1 MAKKRTKRFYVR
13 FYVEERAVRITN
25 KNDIAAINF
34 AALAT
39 ATPTF
44 DDRSWE
50 YLCVRDRYVVGTDT
64 HRIHRAFLEST
75 IENGLYALVKSTKKE
90 IIIERIKDDEG
101 YPSQS
106 AIDKYMQANG
116 RKVEVK
122 EKILKFLPAILVYL
136 VGGSGQAIKPEYLI
150 DVCKFLPSANVIV
163 TLPSD
168 PSYGVHILHTSENME
183 AFIMP
188 IVLNSSKIVERKY

>member
-136 VGGSGQAIKPEYLI
+136 VGGNGQAIKPEYLI

-168 PSYGVHILHTSENME
+168 PTHGVHILHTSENME

>member
-1 MAKKRTKRFYVR
+1 MAKKRTKR

-50 YLCVRDRYVVGTDT
+50 YLYVRDRYVVGTDT

-136 VGGSGQAIKPEYLI
+136 VGGNGQAIKPEYLI
-150 DVCKFLPSANVIV
+150 DVCRFLPSANVIV

-168 PSYGVHILHTSENME
+168 PTHGVHILHTSENME

-188 IVLNSSKIVERKY
+188 IVLNPSKIVERKY

>member
-1 MAKKRTKRFYVR
+1 MSKKV

-34 AALAT
+34 VALAT

-44 DDRSWE
+44 DDRPTE
-50 YLCVRDRYVVGTDT
+50 YICVRSKRVIGTDN
-64 HRIHRAFLEST
+64 HRIHRATLEDGLL
-75 IENGLYALVKSTKKE
+75 EGGLYRLAKSTKKE
-90 IIIERIKDDEG
+90 CILERIKDDVN

-106 AIDKYMQANG
+106 IIDKYMQQVNG

-136 VGGSGQAIKPEYLI
+136 VGGNGQAIKPEYLI
-150 DVCKFLPSANVIV
+150 DVCRFLPSANVIV
-163 TLPSD
+163 TLPPD
-168 PSYGVHILHTSENME
+168 PSNGVHILHTSENME

>member
-1 MAKKRTKRFYVR
+1 MAKKRTKR

-64 HRIHRAFLEST
+64 NRIHRAFLEST

-136 VGGSGQAIKPEYLI
+136 VGGNGQAIKPEYLI

-168 PSYGVHILHTSENME
+168 PSNGVHILHTSENME

-188 IVLNSSKIVERKY
+188 IVLNPSKIVERKY

>member
-1 MAKKRTKRFYVR
+1 MAKKRTKR

-44 DDRSWE
+44 DDRPTE
-50 YLCVRDRYVVGTDT
+50 YICVRSKRVIGTDNC
-64 HRIHRAFLEST
+64 RIHCATLEDGL
-75 IENGLYALVKSTKKE
+75 IEDGLYRLVKSTKKE
-90 IIIERIKDDEG
+90 VIVERIKDEVS
-101 YPSQS
+101 YPSQTV
-106 AIDKYMQANG
+106 IDKCLQITG
-116 RKVEVK
+116 RKVEIK

>member
-1 MAKKRTKRFYVR
+1 MSKKV

-34 AALAT
+34 VALAT

-44 DDRSWE
+44 DDRPTE
-50 YLCVRDRYVVGTDT
+50 YIYVRSKRVIGIDN
-64 HRIHRAFLEST
+64 HRIHCATLEDGLL
-75 IENGLYALVKSTKKE
+75 EGGLYRLVKSTKKE
-90 IIIERIKDDEG
+90 VIVERIKDDVN

-106 AIDKYMQANG
+106 IIDKHMQQVNG

-136 VGGSGQAIKPEYLI
+136 VGGNGQAIKPEYLI
-150 DVCKFLPSANVIV
+150 DVCRFLPSANVIV
-163 TLPSD
+163 TLPPD
-168 PSYGVHILHTSENME
+168 PSNGVHILHTSENME

>member
-1 MAKKRTKRFYVR
+1 
-13 FYVEERAVRITN
+13 VEERAVRITN

-136 VGGSGQAIKPEYLI
+136 VGGNGQAVKPEYLI
-150 DVCKFLPSANVIV
+150 DACKFLPSANVIV

-188 IVLNSSKIVERKY
+188 IILDSSKIAERKY

>member
-1 MAKKRTKRFYVR
+1 MSKKV

-34 AALAT
+34 VALAT

-44 DDRSWE
+44 DDRPTE
-50 YLCVRDRYVVGTDT
+50 YICVRSKRVIGTDNC
-64 HRIHRAFLEST
+64 RIHCATLEDGL
-75 IENGLYALVKSTKKE
+75 IEDGLYRLAKSTKKE
-90 IIIERIKDDEG
+90 CILERIKDDVN

-106 AIDKYMQANG
+106 IIDKYMQQVNG

-136 VGGSGQAIKPEYLI
+136 VGGNGQAIKPEYLI
-150 DVCKFLPSANVIV
+150 DVCRFLPSANIIV
-163 TLPSD
+163 TLPPD
-168 PSYGVHILHTSENME
+168 PSNGVHILHTSENME

-188 IVLNSSKIVERKY
+188 IVLNPSKIVERKY

>member
-1 MAKKRTKRFYVR
+1 MAKKRTKR

-90 IIIERIKDDEG
+90 IIIERIKDDVN

-106 AIDKYMQANG
+106 IIDKYMQQVNG

-136 VGGSGQAIKPEYLI
+136 VGGNGQAIKPEYLI

-168 PSYGVHILHTSENME
+168 PTHGVHILHTSENME

>member
-1 MAKKRTKRFYVR
+1 
-13 FYVEERAVRITN
+13 VEERAVRITN

-90 IIIERIKDDEG
+90 IIIERIKDEGG
-101 YPSQS
+101 YPSQT
-106 AIDKYMQANG
+106 AIDKYLQITG

-136 VGGSGQAIKPEYLI
+136 VGGNGQAIKPEYLI
-150 DVCKFLPSANVIV
+150 DVCRFLPSANVIV

-168 PSYGVHILHTSENME
+168 PTHGVHILHTSENME

>member
-1 MAKKRTKRFYVR
+1 MSKKV

-34 AALAT
+34 VALAT

-44 DDRSWE
+44 DDRPTE
-50 YLCVRDRYVVGTDT
+50 YICVRSKRVIGTDNC
-64 HRIHRAFLEST
+64 RIHCATLEDGLL
-75 IENGLYALVKSTKKE
+75 EDGLYRLVKSTKKE
-90 IIIERIKDDEG
+90 CILERIKDDVN

-106 AIDKYMQANG
+106 IIDKYMQQVNG

-136 VGGSGQAIKPEYLI
+136 VGGNGQAIKPEYLI
-150 DVCKFLPSANVIV
+150 DVCRFLPSANVIV
-163 TLPSD
+163 TLPPD
-168 PSYGVHILHTSENME
+168 PSNGVHILHTSENME

-188 IVLNSSKIVERKY
+188 IVLNPSKIVERKY

>member
-1 MAKKRTKRFYVR
+1 MSKKV

-34 AALAT
+34 VALAT

-44 DDRSWE
+44 DDRPTE
-50 YLCVRDRYVVGTDT
+50 YICVRSKRVIGTDNC
-64 HRIHRAFLEST
+64 RIHCATLEDGL
-75 IENGLYALVKSTKKE
+75 IEDGLYRLVKSTKKE
-90 IIIERIKDDEG
+90 VIVERIKDEVS

-106 AIDKYMQANG
+106 IIDKYMQQVNG

-136 VGGSGQAIKPEYLI
+136 VGGNGQAIKPEYLI
-150 DVCKFLPSANVIV
+150 DVCRFLPSANVIV

-168 PSYGVHILHTSENME
+168 PTHGVHILHTSENME

-188 IVLNSSKIVERKY
+188 IVLNPSKIVERKY

>member
-136 VGGSGQAIKPEYLI
+136 VGGNGQAIKPEYLI
-150 DVCKFLPSANVIV
+150 DVCRFLPSANIIV
-163 TLPSD
+163 TLPPD
-168 PSYGVHILHTSENME
+168 PSNGVHILHTSENME

>member
-1 MAKKRTKRFYVR
+1 MSKKV

-34 AALAT
+34 VALAT

-44 DDRSWE
+44 DDRPTE
-50 YLCVRDRYVVGTDT
+50 YICVRNKRVAGTDNC
-64 HRIHRAFLEST
+64 RIHCATLEDGLL
-75 IENGLYALVKSTKKE
+75 EDGLYRLVKSTKKE
-90 IIIERIKDDEG
+90 VIVERIKDEG
-101 YPSQS
+101 SYPSQS
-106 AIDKYMQANG
+106 IIDKYMQQVNG
-116 RKVEVK
+116 RKVEIK

-136 VGGSGQAIKPEYLI
+136 VGGNGQAIKPEYLI
-150 DVCKFLPSANVIV
+150 DVCRFLPSANVIV

-168 PSYGVHILHTSENME
+168 PTHGVHILHTSENME

-188 IVLNSSKIVERKY
+188 IVLNPSKIVERKY

>member
-168 PSYGVHILHTSENME
+168 PTHGVHILHTSENME

>member
-1 MAKKRTKRFYVR
+1 MSKKV

-34 AALAT
+34 VALAT

-44 DDRSWE
+44 DDRPTE
-50 YLCVRDRYVVGTDT
+50 YICVRSKRVIGTDNC
-64 HRIHRAFLEST
+64 RIHCATLEDGL
-75 IENGLYALVKSTKKE
+75 IEDGLYRLAKSTKKE
-90 IIIERIKDDEG
+90 CILERIKDDVN

-106 AIDKYMQANG
+106 IIDKYMQQVNG

-136 VGGSGQAIKPEYLI
+136 VGGNGQAIKPEYLI
-150 DVCKFLPSANVIV
+150 DVCRFLPSANVIV
-163 TLPSD
+163 TLPPD
-168 PSYGVHILHTSENME
+168 PSNGVHILHTSENME

-188 IVLNSSKIVERKY
+188 IVLNPSKIVERKY

>member
-1 MAKKRTKRFYVR
+1 MSKKV

-34 AALAT
+34 VALAT

-44 DDRSWE
+44 DDRPTE
-50 YLCVRDRYVVGTDT
+50 YIYVRSKRVIGTDNC
-64 HRIHRAFLEST
+64 RIHCATLEDGLL
-75 IENGLYALVKSTKKE
+75 EDGLYRLVKSTKKE
-90 IIIERIKDDEG
+90 VIVERIKDEG
-101 YPSQS
+101 SYPSQT
-106 AIDKYMQANG
+106 AIDKYLQITG

-136 VGGSGQAIKPEYLI
+136 VGGNGQAIKPEYLI
-150 DVCKFLPSANVIV
+150 DVCRFLPSANVIV
-163 TLPSD
+163 TLPPD
-168 PSYGVHILHTSENME
+168 PSNGVHILHTSENME

-188 IVLNSSKIVERKY
+188 IVLNPSKIVERKY

>member
-1 MAKKRTKRFYVR
+1 MSKKV

-34 AALAT
+34 VALAT

-44 DDRSWE
+44 DDRPTE
-50 YLCVRDRYVVGTDT
+50 YICVRSKRVIGTDNC
-64 HRIHRAFLEST
+64 RIHCATLEDGL
-75 IENGLYALVKSTKKE
+75 IEDGLYRLVKSTKKE
-90 IIIERIKDDEG
+90 CILERIKDDVN

-106 AIDKYMQANG
+106 IIDKYMQQVNG

-136 VGGSGQAIKPEYLI
+136 VGGNGQAIKPEYLI
-150 DVCKFLPSANVIV
+150 DVCRFLPSANIIV
-163 TLPSD
+163 TLPPD
-168 PSYGVHILHTSENME
+168 PSNGVHILHTSENME

-188 IVLNSSKIVERKY
+188 IVLNPSKIVERKY

>member
-1 MAKKRTKRFYVR
+1 MSKKA

-34 AALAT
+34 VALAT

-44 DDRSWE
+44 DDRPTE
-50 YLCVRDRYVVGTDT
+50 YICVRSKRVIGTDNC
-64 HRIHRAFLEST
+64 RIHCATLEDGL
-75 IENGLYALVKSTKKE
+75 IEDGLYRLVKSTKKE
-90 IIIERIKDDEG
+90 VIVERIKDEVS

-106 AIDKYMQANG
+106 IIDKYMQQVNG

-136 VGGSGQAIKPEYLI
+136 VGGNGQAIKPEYLI
-150 DVCKFLPSANVIV
+150 DVCRFLPSANVIV
-163 TLPSD
+163 TLPPD
-168 PSYGVHILHTSENME
+168 PSNGVHILHTSENME

-188 IVLNSSKIVERKY
+188 IVLDSSKIVERKY